1 MLRTTSGRS
10 RQRPLT
16 AVAAAILCLAAAAGA
31 TPSTEP
37 AAEDLRIPHPDLS
50 AMDEVVRHKVEAAQE
65 RLATMV
71 EGWRPGEPA
80 VELSD
85 GFGRLGQLF
94 HAFRRLDA
102 AEVCYGNA
110 QRLAPDDY
118 RWPHYLGLVRNAKG
132 ALAAAAEDYRRAL
145 ELKADD
151 LPTQIRL
158 GTVLLE
164 LGAPRDAEPLFTR
177 ALSRSPEAAAAAHFG
192 LGKVAVADGDHAAA
206 VSHFEQALAA
216 EPGASEIHYP
226 LAQAYRK
233 LGDLEKAREH
243 LGQRGEGEVH
253 FPDPL
258 GSRILRLAQAAAFEI
273 VLSLARDSESV
284 SEEEFLGFAL
294 SQFGDVKG
302 TIEEL
307 EQGLVLEQYS
317 GTPSDPRHLA
327 RIHYVLGGLLVN
339 DGRDADA
346 IDHYRRAIEL
356 DPSLVDTRIK
366 LGNALARGERFED
379 AMAAYGAV
387 LAAHP
392 DNHAALLKQAA
403 TLMSLE
409 RDAEAQPLLE
419 QLLALEPEHS
429 EAMVRLAAILERR
442 GEIDRAID
450 LRRRASRLDLRL
462 PEAIQVRYQLAGSLR
477 RRGALEEALAEYRWI
492 VDADRD
498 FIPGLAGLA
507 RLLGQLGRFDE
518 SAKVHAEWVA
528 KEPKNL
534 EARLGEITALT
545 FAGRHLEVKQR
556 LEAGIAELVDN
567 LALKDVL
574 ARHLAACPD
583 HSVRDGARAVELALE
598 VYQKVPSAESIET
611 LAMAYA
617 QAGRFA
623 EAIEWQEHLLTK
635 AEEAG
640 DAATVARIKG
650 NLELYQAGKAC
661 CAGEG

>member
-1 MLRTTSGRS
+1 MKILRH
-10 RQRPLT
+10 T
-16 AVAAAILCLAAAAGA
+16 ACLAAAIVGLCLHAGA
-31 TPSTEP
+31 TPFTEP
-37 AAEDLRIPHPDLS
+37 AAEELRIPHPDLS
-50 AMDEVVRHKVEAAQE
+50 AMDQVVRQKIEIGQE
-65 RLATMV
+65 RLAAMV
-71 EGWRPGEPA
+71 ESWRPGEPSTA
-80 VELSD
+80 LAG
-85 GFGRLGQLF
+85 GFGRLGRLY
-94 HAFRRLDA
+94 HAFRKLDA

-110 QRLAPDDY
+110 RRLAPRDA

-132 ALAAAAEDYRRAL
+132 ALGAAAEDYRRAL
-145 ELKADD
+145 ELSPDD
-151 LPTQIRL
+151 LPTLIRL
-158 GTVLLE
+158 GTVLLD
-164 LGAPRDAEPLFTR
+164 LGAPRDAEPLFAR
-177 ALSRSPEAAAAAHFG
+177 VLSSSPAAAAAAHFG

-206 VSHFEQALAA
+206 IEHFEQALAS

-233 LGDLEKAREH
+233 LGNLEKAREH
-243 LGQRGEGEVH
+243 LGQRGDGEVR

-258 GSRILRLAQAAAFEI
+258 GSRILSLAQAAAFEI

-307 EQGLVLEQYS
+307 EQGLLLEQYS
-317 GTPSDPRHLA
+317 GTASDPRHLA

-339 DGRDADA
+339 DARDADA
-346 IDHYRRAIEL
+346 VDHYRRALAL

-366 LGNALARGERFED
+366 LGNALARAERFEA
-379 AMAAYGAV
+379 AMEAYGAV

-392 DNHAALLKQAA
+392 DHPAALLKQAA

-409 RDAEAQPLLE
+409 RDAEAAPLLE
-419 QLLALEPEHS
+419 KLLALEPEHS
-429 EAMVRLAAILERR
+429 EAMVRLAAVLERR

-450 LRRRASRLDLRL
+450 WKRRASQLDLGL
-462 PEAIQVRYQLAGSLR
+462 GEAIQVRYQLANSLR
-477 RRGALEEALAEYRWI
+477 RRGALEEALKEYRWI
-492 VDADRD
+492 VGADRD
-498 FIPGLAGLA
+498 FLPGLSALA
-507 RLLGQLGRFDE
+507 RLLGQLGRFGE
-518 SAKVHAEWVA
+518 SAEIHAEWVA
-528 KEPKNL
+528 KEPESF

-545 FAGRHLEVKQR
+545 FAGRHLQVRQR
-556 LEAGIAELVDN
+556 LEAGIGELVDN
-567 LALKDVL
+567 LALKDIL

-583 HSVRDGARAVELALE
+583 RSVRDGARALELALE

-617 QAGRFA
+617 EAGRFE
-623 EAIEWQEHLLTK
+623 EAVEWQLHLLAR

-640 DAATVARIKG
+640 DATAVARVRG
-650 NLELYQAGKAC
+650 NLERYRAGKSC